1 MEQAYCPEL
10 RYKCFCVG
18 CTAHSAF
25 PAKYHLYMKVPLS
38 LNVLP
43 TKINTFT
50 VYHNLVA
57 KYKGDMCI
65 KSIITSVLESH

>member
-1 MEQAYCPEL
+1 MEQAYCPEF

-18 CTAHSAF
+18 CTAHNAF

-43 TKINTFT
+43 AKINTFK
-50 VYHNLVA
+50 VYYNLAA
-57 KYKGDMCI
+57 KYKGDMYI